1 MCISQADKQ
10 KDRPIKKLT
19 TEEAE
24 LSNIKDRKRR
34 IHCKGTQGKKGF
46 ELTKRPRNRR
56 EQIKS
61 KRKEQGKR
69 EKTRRGKVNEK
80 ERIAARLKKKGLSR
94 EKRATRLKKEGNELL
109 SAGERRDPRREPRRY
124 VYAHRIVVQAW
135 GSRPGEKGRKR
146 H

>member
-61 KRKEQGKR
+61 KRKEEGKR
-69 EKTRRGKVNEK
+69 EKNEERQGERKGTNRGQIKEEGAFERKTSNTVEERGKRASLSWRKKRSK
-80 ERIAARLKKKGLSR
+80 ERAPTLRLRPPNRSTGLGITP
-94 EKRATRLKKEGNELL
+94 E
-109 SAGERRDPRREPRRY
+109 
-124 VYAHRIVVQAW
+124 
-135 GSRPGEKGRKR
+135 
-146 H
+146 

>member
-61 KRKEQGKR
+61 KRKEEGKR

-94 EKRATRLKKEGNELL
+94 EKTSNTVEERGKRASLSWRKKRSKERAPTLRL
-109 SAGERRDPRREPRRY
+109 
-124 VYAHRIVVQAW
+124 
-135 GSRPGEKGRKR
+135 RPPNRSTGLGITPG
-146 H
+146 